1 MTDTT
6 SPKAPAVVMQE
17 HLETLLTQATTLD
30 SATSV
35 IQQQLTQLTQLVQ
48 VMQNQAED
56 SGKDIH
62 ASLSTLAQRLPG
74 RPPSAR
80 PTAAFSWRRFG
91 GGVLVGAALLAATWW
106 MVPRA
111 QPIAEG
117 LLRNIDPVLVQH
129 YKTLPKVVQD
139 ELNTA
144 YQQAHAPSP
153 GQRQGK

>member
-6 SPKAPAVVMQE
+6 KAPAVVMQE

-35 IQQQLTQLTQLVQ
+35 IQQQLTQLTQLTQ
-48 VMQNQAED
+48 RIQSQTEA

-62 ASLSTLAQRLPG
+62 ASLSTLAQWLPG
-74 RPPSAR
+74 RQPSAR
-80 PTAAFSWRRFG
+80 QPTAFSWRLFG
-91 GGVLVGAALLAATWW
+91 GGVLVGAAILAATWW

-111 QPIAEG
+111 QPVAEG

-129 YKTLPKVVQD
+129 YKVLPKVVQD
-139 ELNTA
+139 GVNAA
-144 YQQAHAPSP
+144 YLQARAPSP
-153 GQRQGK
+153 GQRQEK